1 MLWPI
6 LDLLVVMFRPACFQD
21 LTTVSGIISDI
32 GEVTAGSL
40 DQWSGFHY
48 NLTATGLWLAVVWP
62 I

>member
-1 MLWPI
+1 
-6 LDLLVVMFRPACFQD
+6 MFWQSSRVSAYLACFQD